1 MRTAVFL
8 IAWAVWTLLG
18 SWVVYKRRP
27 DVGSLIGCLSAIILW
42 PFVLLFDFLVWWS
55 ESMDRYWAD
64 IEDSEDT
71 RNA

>member
-18 SWVVYKRRP
+18 SWVIDRYRP
-27 DVGSLIGCLSAIILW
+27 DVGSLIGCLAAIIFWPLILVIDFVRWWSRSMDEYLSAI
-42 PFVLLFDFLVWWS
+42 
-55 ESMDRYWAD
+55 EEA
-64 IEDSEDT
+64 EDT